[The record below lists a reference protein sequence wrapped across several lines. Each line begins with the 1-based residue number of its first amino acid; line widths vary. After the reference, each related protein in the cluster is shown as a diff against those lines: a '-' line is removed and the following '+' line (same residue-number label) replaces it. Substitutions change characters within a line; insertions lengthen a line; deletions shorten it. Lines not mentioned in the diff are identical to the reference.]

1 VLLLDLY
8 EVVGL
13 CGVSIVLLAYLL
25 LNLDRINQKD
35 ISFSLLNCMGSMLIL
50 VSFIRYWNVASFVIE
65 ISWLTIS
72 LYGVL
77 RCTTRRRAST

>member
-1 VLLLDLY
+1 MLTWDIY

-35 ISFSLLNCMGSMLIL
+35 PSFSLLNCMGSMMIL
-50 VSFIRYWNVASFVIE
+50 VSFLRYWNVASFVIE

-72 LYGVL
+72 VYGLL
-77 RCTTRRRAST
+77 RSATRRRVST